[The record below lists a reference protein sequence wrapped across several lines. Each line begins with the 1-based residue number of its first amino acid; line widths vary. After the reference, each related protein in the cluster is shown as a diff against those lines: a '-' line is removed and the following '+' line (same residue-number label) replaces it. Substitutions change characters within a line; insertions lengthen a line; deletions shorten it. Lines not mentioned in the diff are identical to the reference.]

1 MSILETAIQ
10 SFVTRKLGQPA
21 AQSTA
26 KNATPHSE
34 IQARSLPKA
43 LLAGAIAGA
52 AATAAK
58 TLAEK
63 VYPPRTQGEPEPTAV
78 LADKALGKV
87 AGHALAK
94 TDKLIAMESIHWTF
108 GIVVGAAYGA
118 IAEYYPM
125 ATSRDGAS
133 FGMTLMALTHESALP
148 VLGLS
153 PAPAAQTPR
162 EKTSEMVTH
171 VVYGVVTET
180 VRRTVR
186 KMPLTHTGHPPKIRG
201 HLDRSHRRSHRL

>member
-1 MSILETAIQ
+1 MSMIETAIQ
-10 SFVTRKLGQPA
+10 SFVNRKVSQSPA
-21 AQSTA
+21 SSNTPQSD
-26 KNATPHSE
+26 
-34 IQARSLPKA
+34 IQNRSLPKA

-52 AATAAK
+52 AATAVK
-58 TLAEK
+58 TIAEK
-63 VYPPRTQGEPEPTAV
+63 LYPPRTHGESEPTAV
-78 LADKALGKV
+78 LADKA
-87 AGHALAK
+87 ANTATGHALAK

-108 GIVVGAAYGA
+108 GIAVGAVYGA
-118 IAEYYPM
+118 IAEYYPS

-153 PAPAAQTPR
+153 PAPAAQTQR

-180 VRRTVR
+180 VRHQIR
-186 KMPLTHTGHPPKIRG
+186 KML
-201 HLDRSHRRSHRL
+201 